1 MRPGFTAS
9 DELSASLQ
17 RALDALHANAPA
29 AAALESAPT
38 AVRESLPL
46 VFAGSDFVAQACARD
61 AKLLPALIERG
72 DFQRTL
78 APDDFAARA
87 PTLVAASEPGA
98 TPPAGAHTVP
108 LPEADALSALRRWR
122 RHEMVRIAWRDLAGW
137 SALPETL
144 SDLSAFADAA
154 INVAVQ
160 YARRGLVARYGE
172 PRSAD
177 GTVQPLVVLGM
188 GKLGG
193 GELNFSSDVDLVL
206 LFTEH
211 GETDGARGIAN
222 EEFFTR
228 LAQAVIR
235 LLETP
240 TCDGSVLRIY
250 LRLRPFGDSGP
261 LVASFASFE
270 DYLPRHGREWER
282 YAYVKARAVT
292 APESY
297 AEIYASA
304 VRPFVYRRYLDYGV
318 FESLREM
325 KSLIEREVE
334 RRELADHVKLGPGG
348 IREIEFIVQAFQIIR
363 GGQDRRLQTQ
373 SLLSALALLGK
384 WKRLP
389 PGMTDELRA
398 AYVFLRRL
406 ENRLQ
411 MIGDAQVHQL
421 PADALTRERIALAM
435 GSPDWAAVMSE
446 LNRYRELVSRH
457 FRLVVFGVAEQ
468 DNSAVRI
475 DLGRFWDTQA
485 ETAMLA
491 ESLARAG
498 FAASDE
504 AARLLLELRSSS
516 LVRKLDE
523 PGRKRLQALL
533 PTLLADVARV
543 ASGPEAPQAANTTA
557 AGAGSATTRPLDPE
571 AQLQVLR
578 RVLRVIEAIGQR
590 STYFALLH
598 ENAAARARLVE
609 LCGHG
614 DFLTQQIA
622 SHPLLLDELIDERLA
637 ELPSRASLEG
647 EARSRLEQL
656 NEDDPERQVEALRH
670 FQRAAIFRVAVAD
683 LTGRIPV
690 MRVSDR
696 LTEIAEI
703 IVEHAVELGWRQIAA
718 QFGTPMCGE
727 GMSRRPVSI
736 CVVGYGKLGGIE
748 LGYSSDLDLVFLHDS
763 HGEQQETAGARP
775 IDNQLFFV
783 RLAQRIMHLLT
794 MHSAAGRLYEVDVRL
809 RPSGKGGLLVT
820 SIAAFAEYQRR
831 EAWTWEHQALLHA
844 RAVAG
849 VARLRSDFEDVRLEV
864 LADHVKRETLRTE
877 VRSMRERMRK
887 ELSKGTAG
895 RFDIKQDAGGVADI
909 EFLAQYWALRWAKD
923 YPPVVLFS
931 DTIRQLES
939 VASADL
945 VPQLT
950 VDELTAA
957 YRTFRGRSHHL
968 SLAGLG
974 AIVQDTEFVAERA
987 SVTRIWNEAMG
998 V

>member
-1 MRPGFTAS
+1 MLPGFIAS
-9 DELSASLQ
+9 GELTASLQ
-17 RALDALHANAPA
+17 RATDALQANASA
-29 AAALESAPT
+29 TAALESAPA

-46 VFAGSDFVAQACARD
+46 VFAGSDFVAQSCARD
-61 AKLLPALIERG
+61 GMLLASLIERA
-72 DFQRTL
+72 DLQRTL
-78 APDDFAARA
+78 APAEFATRA
-87 PTLVAASEPGA
+87 PTLLN
-98 TPPAGAHTVP
+98 
-108 LPEADALSALRRWR
+108 LPETETLSELRRWR

-137 SALPETL
+137 AELPETL
-144 SDLSAFADAA
+144 SDLTAFADAA

-160 YARRGLVARYGE
+160 YARRSLVIRYGE

-177 GTVQPLVVLGM
+177 GTVQPLVVLAM

-206 LFTEH
+206 LFPEH
-211 GETDGARGIAN
+211 GETDGARSVAN

-235 LLETP
+235 LLEAP
-240 TCDGSVLRIY
+240 THEGAVLRVD

-292 APESY
+292 APEAY
-297 AEIYASA
+297 ADLYASA

-325 KSLIEREVE
+325 KALIEREVE

-363 GGQDRRLQTQ
+363 GGQDRRLQTP
-373 SLLSALALLGK
+373 SLLAALALLGT

-389 PGMTDELRA
+389 PGMAAELRA

-411 MIGDAQVHQL
+411 MIGDAQVHRL
-421 PADALTRERIALAM
+421 PDDSLARERIALAM
-435 GSPDWAAVMSE
+435 GAPDWTALVTE
-446 LNRYRELVSRH
+446 LNRYREIVSRH
-457 FRLVVFGVAEQ
+457 FRLVVFGSTER
-468 DNSAVRI
+468 DSGAVRI
-475 DLGRFWDTQA
+475 DLGRFWDSQA
-485 ETAMLA
+485 ETAALA

-498 FAASDE
+498 FAASDA
-504 AARLLLELRSSS
+504 AARLLLELRSSA

-533 PTLLADVARV
+533 PPLLADIVRV
-543 ASGPEAPQAANTTA
+543 SSAAET
-557 AGAGSATTRPLDPE
+557 
-571 AQLQVLR
+571 QLQVLR
-578 RVLRVIEAIGQR
+578 RVLRIIEAIGQR

-598 ENAAARARLVE
+598 ENAAARERLVE

-622 SHPLLLDELIDERLA
+622 SNPVLLDELVDERLVD
-637 ELPSRASLEG
+637 LPNRASLEE

-656 NEDDPERQVEALRH
+656 TDDDPERQVEALRH
-670 FQRAAIFRVAVAD
+670 FQRVAIFRVAVAD

-703 IVEHAVELGWRQIAA
+703 IIEHAVELGWRQIAA
-718 QFGTPMCGE
+718 QFGVPMCGE
-727 GMSRRPVSI
+727 SASRRPVSI
-736 CVVGYGKLGGIE
+736 CVVGYGKLGGME

-763 HGEQQETAGARP
+763 RGERQETERSGSAPP

-820 SIAAFAEYQRR
+820 SISAFAEYQQR

-849 VARLRSDFEDVRLEV
+849 ASRLRADFESVRLEA
-864 LADHVKRETLRTE
+864 LANHVKRESLRTE
-877 VRSMRERMRK
+877 VRNMRERMRK

-909 EFLAQYWALRWAKD
+909 EFLAQYWALLWAKD

-945 VPQLT
+945 VPQAT
-950 VDELTAA
+950 VDVLTAA
-957 YRTFRGRSHHL
+957 YRAFRGRSHHL
-968 SLAGLG
+968 SLAGAA
-974 AIVQDTEFVAERA
+974 AIVPDTEFVVERA
-987 SVTRIWNEAMG
+987 AVTHIWNEAMG

>member
-1 MRPGFTAS
+1 LTAGALHPGFIASGELTA
-9 DELSASLQ
+9 LLR
-17 RALDALHANAPA
+17 RAMDALQANAT
-29 AAALESAPT
+29 AALESAATT

-61 AKLLPALIERG
+61 GMLLAALVERA
-72 DFQRTL
+72 DLQRTL
-78 APDDFAARA
+78 APAEFATRA
-87 PTLVAASEPGA
+87 PTLSN
-98 TPPAGAHTVP
+98 
-108 LPEADALSALRRWR
+108 LPEAEALSELRRWR
-122 RHEMVRIAWRDLAGW
+122 RREMVRIAWRDLAGW
-137 SALPETL
+137 AELPETL

-154 INVAVQ
+154 INLAVR
-160 YARRGLVARYGE
+160 YARGSLVTRYGE

-177 GTVQPLVVLGM
+177 GTVQPLVVLAM

-206 LFTEH
+206 LFPEH
-211 GETDGARGIAN
+211 GETDGAHGIAN

-235 LLETP
+235 LLEAP
-240 TCDGSVLRIY
+240 THEGAVLRVD

-292 APESY
+292 APEAY
-297 AEIYASA
+297 ADLYASA

-325 KSLIEREVE
+325 KVLIEREVE
-334 RRELADHVKLGPGG
+334 RRELANHVKLGPGG

-363 GGQDRRLQTQ
+363 GGQDRRLQTP
-373 SLLSALALLGK
+373 SLLAALALLGT

-389 PGMTDELRA
+389 PGMAGELRA

-411 MIGDAQVHQL
+411 MIGDAQVHRL
-421 PADALTRERIALAM
+421 PDDSLTRERIALAM
-435 GSPDWAAVMSE
+435 GAPDWTALVAE
-446 LNRYRELVSRH
+446 LNRNREIVSRH
-457 FRLVVFGVAEQ
+457 FRLVVFGNTER
-468 DNSAVRI
+468 DSGAVRI

-485 ETAMLA
+485 ETAVLA

-504 AARLLLELRSSS
+504 AARLLLELRSSA

-533 PTLLADVARV
+533 PPLLADVARV
-543 ASGPEAPQAANTTA
+543 SPAGQAPAPADGPA
-557 AGAGSATTRPLDPE
+557 AGVPVAVTPAAET
-571 AQLQVLR
+571 QLQVLR

-598 ENAAARARLVE
+598 ENAAARERLVE

-637 ELPSRASLEG
+637 ELPSRVSLED

-656 NEDDPERQVEALRH
+656 NDDDPERQVEALRH
-670 FQRAAIFRVAVAD
+670 FQRVAIFRVAVAD

-696 LTEIAEI
+696 LTEIAEVI
-703 IVEHAVELGWRQIAA
+703 IEHAVELGWRQIAA
-718 QFGTPMCGE
+718 QFGVPMCGE
-727 GMSRRPVSI
+727 GASRRPVSI
-736 CVVGYGKLGGIE
+736 CVVGYGKLGGME

-763 HGEQQETAGARP
+763 HGERQETEGARPGAAPP

-820 SIAAFAEYQRR
+820 SISAFAEYQQR

-849 VARLRSDFEDVRLEV
+849 ASRLRADFESIRLEV
-864 LADHVKRETLRTE
+864 LANHVKRESLRTE
-877 VRSMRERMRK
+877 VRNMRERMRK
-887 ELSKGTAG
+887 ELSKGEAG

-909 EFLAQYWALRWAKD
+909 EFLAQYWALLWAKD
-923 YPPVVLFS
+923 YPPVALFS

-945 VPQLT
+945 VPQAP
-950 VDELTAA
+950 VDVLTAA
-957 YRTFRGRSHHL
+957 YQAFRGRSHHL
-968 SLAGLG
+968 SLAGAG
-974 AIVQDTEFVAERA
+974 AIVPDTEFVVERA
-987 SVTRIWNEAMG
+987 AVTHIWNEAMG

>member
-1 MRPGFTAS
+1 
-9 DELSASLQ
+9 
-17 RALDALHANAPA
+17 
-29 AAALESAPT
+29 
-38 AVRESLPL
+38 
-46 VFAGSDFVAQACARD
+46 
-61 AKLLPALIERG
+61 
-72 DFQRTL
+72 
-78 APDDFAARA
+78 
-87 PTLVAASEPGA
+87 
-98 TPPAGAHTVP
+98 
-108 LPEADALSALRRWR
+108 
-122 RHEMVRIAWRDLAGW
+122 MVRIAWRDLAGW
-137 SALPETL
+137 AELPETL
-144 SDLSAFADAA
+144 SDLTAFADAA
-154 INVAVQ
+154 INVAVH
-160 YARRGLVARYGE
+160 YARNSLVTRYGE

-177 GTVQPLVVLGM
+177 GTVQPLVVLAM

-206 LFTEH
+206 LFPEH
-211 GETDGARGIAN
+211 GETDGARSIAN

-235 LLETP
+235 LLEAP
-240 TCDGSVLRIY
+240 THEGAVLRVD

-292 APESY
+292 APEAY
-297 AEIYASA
+297 ADLYASA

-325 KSLIEREVE
+325 KALIEREVE

-363 GGQDRRLQTQ
+363 GGQDRRLQTP
-373 SLLSALALLGK
+373 SLLAALALLGT

-389 PGMTDELRA
+389 PGMAAELRA

-411 MIGDAQVHQL
+411 MIGDAQVHRL
-421 PADALTRERIALAM
+421 PDDSLARERIALAM
-435 GSPDWAAVMSE
+435 GAPAWTALVAE
-446 LNRYRELVSRH
+446 LNRYREIVSRH
-457 FRLVVFGVAEQ
+457 FRLVVFGNTER
-468 DNSAVRI
+468 DSGAVKI

-485 ETAMLA
+485 ETAALA

-504 AARLLLELRSSS
+504 ATRLLLELRSSA

-533 PTLLADVARV
+533 PPLLADVVRV
-543 ASGPEAPQAANTTA
+543 SSAAET
-557 AGAGSATTRPLDPE
+557 
-571 AQLQVLR
+571 QLQVLR
-578 RVLRVIEAIGQR
+578 RVLRIIEAIGQR

-598 ENAAARARLVE
+598 ENAAARERLVE

-622 SHPLLLDELIDERLA
+622 ANPVLLDELVDERLV
-637 ELPSRASLEG
+637 ELPSRASLAD

-656 NEDDPERQVEALRH
+656 TDDDPERQVEALRH
-670 FQRAAIFRVAVAD
+670 FQRVAIFRVAVAD

-703 IVEHAVELGWRQIAA
+703 IIEHAVELGWRQIAA
-718 QFGTPMCGE
+718 QFGVPMCGE
-727 GMSRRPVSI
+727 SASRRPVSI
-736 CVVGYGKLGGIE
+736 CVVGYGKLGGME

-763 HGEQQETAGARP
+763 RGERQETERPGAAPP

-820 SIAAFAEYQRR
+820 SIGAFAEYQQR

-849 VARLRSDFEDVRLEV
+849 ASLLRADFESVRLDV
-864 LADHVKRETLRTE
+864 LANYVKRETLRTE
-877 VRSMRERMRK
+877 VRNMRERMRK
-887 ELSKGTAG
+887 ELSKGAAG

-909 EFLAQYWALRWAKD
+909 EFLAQYWALLWAKD

-945 VPQLT
+945 VLQAT
-950 VDELTAA
+950 VDVLTAA
-957 YRTFRGRSHHL
+957 YRAFRGRSHHL
-968 SLAGLG
+968 SLAGAA
-974 AIVQDTEFVAERA
+974 AIVPDTEFVVERA
-987 SVTRIWNEAMG
+987 AVTHIWNEAMG